1 MKQLKS
7 LTYIITD
14 TAALKELKENLVDV
28 RDKFSKHAPVDHGL
42 AVEHPKAKMELE
54 KNVKRKLESLPLPR
68 KKIKLTSRV
77 GAASEAR
84 KFSSKIKIREK
95 DLNDLT
101 KNGISGIPLSSAD
114 KNSSQA
120 LFLKGKAKK
129 ENETQPKQS
138 KENILANIETNIS
151 TSNNTEGVT
160 YNHLEQIISDLI
172 KSSQI
177 GNVTL
182 FSNTIHQ
189 FSSFSQKFPRKFD
202 KH

>member
-1 MKQLKS
+1 ML
-7 LTYIITD
+7 
-14 TAALKELKENLVDV
+14 
-28 RDKFSKHAPVDHGL
+28 PV
-42 AVEHPKAKMELE
+42 
-54 KNVKRKLESLPLPR
+54 NES
-68 KKIKLTSRV
+68 
-77 GAASEAR
+77 R
-84 KFSSKIKIREK
+84 KFSSNIKIREK
-95 DLNDLT
+95 DLKDLR
-101 KNGISGIPLSSAD
+101 KNEISVVSLSSAD
-114 KNSSQA
+114 KNSSES
-120 LFLKGKAKK
+120 LFLKGNTKK
-129 ENETQPKQS
+129 ENERQPRHP